1 MINQIYIIESLPKS
15 EKHTGKELFNDTIT
29 RYIQYFSKSIEH
41 DYTFV
46 NSRQEF
52 ENKLKSILNR
62 TTEQNELIL
71 HIEAHGGFEEMQFSN
86 GELMKWTDLENI
98 LIDIN
103 FKSKNKLHLN
113 LATCHGMHIAEKINL
128 KKTAPYKSYISALR
142 TLKPSEIIADN
153 TLLYKSIIETQ
164 NLYEAYIEFCKLNP
178 KTQLR
183 LKDIETAMKFIL
195 SIQVSRFLG
204 HKSLIKDFFD
214 NYLNVDI
221 DVTNLNKLEDEQ
233 IVEYI
238 LELFLNRYL
247 PKK

>member
-1 MINQIYIIESLPKS
+1 
-15 EKHTGKELFNDTIT
+15 
-29 RYIQYFSKSIEH
+29 
-41 DYTFV
+41 
-46 NSRQEF
+46 
-52 ENKLKSILNR
+52 
-62 TTEQNELIL
+62 
-71 HIEAHGGFEEMQFSN
+71 
-86 GELMKWTDLENI
+86 KWTDLEII

-183 LKDIETAMKFIL
+183 LKDIETAMKFIP

-221 DVTNLNKLEDEQ
+221 DATNLNKLEDEQ